1 MYRINIYVCLV
12 LLCMIF
18 AEKEATG
25 MTTLKNDSLPNV
37 VIVYADDL
45 GYGDISCYG
54 ATKIQT
60 PNIDR
65 LARQGLKFT
74 NAYATSSTCTP
85 SRYSLLTGQY
95 AWRKEGTGIAAGDA
109 PLIIDTNQLTLA
121 GMLKQAGYQTAVIGK
136 WHLGLGKFPRTEW
149 NEEIKPG
156 PNELGFDYSFIIPAT
171 LDRVPTIFVQ
181 NHHIVRD
188 NPNDPI
194 TVDYNAL
201 VGDEPTGK
209 THPELLKMMY
219 SHGHN
224 QTIVNGI
231 SRIGYMSGGKAARWK
246 DEELAPIFA
255 DQTRQFME
263 QNKERPFFLYYALSD
278 IHVPRVPNE
287 RFAGKSGLGPRGDVI
302 LQLDWTVGQLLETLD
317 SLKLT
322 ENTLIIFSSDN
333 GPVLD
338 DGYQDAAVEK
348 QNGHKPSGGLRGG
361 KYSKYEAGTRVPFIV
376 QWLNMVQQGAVS
388 QALISQVDLFASLA
402 ALTHRQLKNEDAP
415 DSHVLASTLLGK
427 SKQGREWL
435 VEQGN
440 GLALIKNNWK
450 YIDPSGG
457 QAIDKLTNIELG
469 NSRLPQLYNLQ
480 TDPGETKNLSTL
492 YPDKVQEMHELMIK
506 IKND

>member
-171 LDRVPTIFVQ
+171 LDRVPTIFVK

-376 QWLNMVQQGAVS
+376 QWPNMVQQGAVS

-450 YIDPSGG
+450 YIDSSGG
-457 QAIDKLTNIELG
+457 QAINKLTNIELG

>member
-1 MYRINIYVCLV
+1 
-12 LLCMIF
+12 MIF

>member
-171 LDRVPTIFVQ
+171 LDRVPTIFVK

-287 RFAGKSGLGPRGDVI
+287 RFAGKSGLWPRGDVI

-376 QWLNMVQQGAVS
+376 QWPNMVQQGAVS

-450 YIDPSGG
+450 YIDSSGG
-457 QAIDKLTNIELG
+457 QAINKLTNIELG